1 MTENQ
6 VLVLTGTSRGIGRY
20 LAEHYCGQ
28 GWTVAGCAR
37 SESDFSHDNYHHQN
51 VDVTSEDAVVAW
63 ISSIKKEFGRI
74 DGVINNA
81 GAANMNHA
89 LLTPGKTVDRLLEV
103 NFKGT
108 FLVCRETAKVM
119 QRHKSGRI
127 VNFSSVAVSLSL
139 EGEAVYAA
147 SKSAVETYSRV
158 LAKELAKLN
167 ITVNV
172 IAPAPVKTDLIA
184 GVPEEAMRRLIDQLA
199 IKRYATFEDIVNVT
213 DFYLSPNSSFIT
225 GQVLTLGSW

>member
-1 MTENQ
+1 MPENQ
-6 VLVLTGTSRGIGRY
+6 ILLLTGASRGIGRY
-20 LAEHYCGQ
+20 LAEYYCGQ

-37 SESDFSHDNYHHQN
+37 TESDFSHDNYHHQI
-51 VDVTSEDAVVAW
+51 VDVTNEEDVVAW
-63 ISSIKKEFGRI
+63 IHSIRNEFGRI

-89 LLTPGKTVDRLLEV
+89 LLTPGKTVDKLLDV

-108 FLVCRETAKVM
+108 FLVCREAAKVM
-119 QRHKSGRI
+119 QRQKSGRI

-139 EGEAVYAA
+139 EGEAIYAA

-184 GVPEEAMRRLIDQLA
+184 GVPEKAMQRLINRLA

-213 DFYLSPNSSFIT
+213 DFYLRRESSFIT